1 MVSQEMFNVLDRPEY
16 EKNEGRIRDVAKLN
30 KAINEITGKY
40 TSEELIDLF
49 NRITVPVSRI
59 NTISE
64 VVTDPLVERRL
75 LFTSDPVTDTKITL
89 APSPHMTPFL
99 EENDRHL
106 SFPPRFGEQNKE
118 IFGQVLGY
126 SDESISHLRE
136 NGII

>member
-1 MVSQEMFNVLDRPEY
+1 
-16 EKNEGRIRDVAKLN
+16 LN

-64 VVTDPLVERRL
+64 VGTDPLVEKRL
-75 LFTSDPVTDTKITL
+75 LFTRDPVTNTKVTL
-89 APSPHMTPFL
+89 APPPHMTPFL

-106 SFPPRFGEQNKE
+106 SFPPRFGEQNQE

-126 SDESISHLRE
+126 SDESISRLKE
-136 NGII
+136 KGII